1 MPYPSLSYND
11 EPMKSILIADDDE
24 MIVELLALG
33 FQNIGF
39 KVLKAE
45 NGLDAWNLF
54 NREDID
60 FVLTDLQMPVMNGTE
75 LSHRIRSQSPSTTI
89 AVMSGGETNAA
100 SELLRDRVADY
111 FFPKPFSIKIICKV
125 FAAEAQVAC
134 QLY

>member
-1 MPYPSLSYND
+1 MPYSSLSYND
-11 EPMKSILIADDDE
+11 EPMKSILIVDDDE

-33 FQNIGF
+33 FQGIGF

-60 FVLTDLQMPVMNGTE
+60 FVLTDLQMPGMNGTE
-75 LSHRIRSQSPSTTI
+75 LSHRIRNQSPSTTI
-89 AVMSGGETNAA
+89 AVMSGGETSAA

-111 FFPKPFSIKIICKV
+111 FFPKPFSIKIICEA
-125 FAAEAQVAC
+125 FAAEAQDA
-134 QLY
+134 

>member
-1 MPYPSLSYND
+1 MPYSSLSYND
-11 EPMKSILIADDDE
+11 EPMKSILIVDDDE

-33 FQNIGF
+33 FQGIGF

-60 FVLTDLQMPVMNGTE
+60 FVLTDLQMPGMNGTE
-75 LSHRIRSQSPSTTI
+75 LSHRIRNQSTSTTI

-111 FFPKPFSIKIICKV
+111 FFPKPFSIKTICEV
-125 FAAEAQVAC
+125 FAAEAQDA
-134 QLY
+134 